1 MKRVK
6 NILLIFKTK
15 KLTTFFVMFG
25 FVASMLMISFNI
37 SFICALKEEER
48 MIGKLSP
55 PSSYVFSFIERE
67 KANDFSVKSIADNLE
82 HSVDE
87 YTGAYL
93 GNLMI
98 KLDKAKTN
106 EYFEA
111 SADWFGEKNSWS
123 YPILEGRCYTSYEIK
138 KEKKVALI
146 GKDLKKYMDNDR
158 TISIHKEKYDVVGI
172 VGLKEKPLP
181 WDSMI
186 FMPMTS
192 LPSNGIEI
200 GIGQDYKGQFPMVIY
215 NCQDNT
221 LKQID
226 NFIAKGKNKWD
237 KFDNSKPEALHG
249 YRLLDDIVSLDSD
262 FKFIAIMLYIAAI
275 IQSIVTMMFWIQSMK
290 FEVGLRKAM
299 GHTNFQIARLIYSE
313 IFVLALFSFMISIFI
328 QLIFNLFMTNISGYD
343 ISLKFQNLV
352 LGIAVVVIT
361 SLIVSVYPILKSFKV
376 QPTEA
381 MKL

>member
-25 FVASMLMISFNI
+25 FVISMLMISFNI

-48 MIGKLSP
+48 MIEKLSP
-55 PSSYVFSFIERE
+55 PSSYIFSFIERE

-93 GNLMI
+93 GDLMI

-138 KEKKVALI
+138 EEKKVALI

-158 TISIHKEKYDVVGI
+158 TISIHKEKYNVVGI

-192 LPSNGIEI
+192 LPSSGIEI
-200 GIGQDYKGQFPMVIY
+200 GIGQGYKGQFPMVMY
-215 NCQDNT
+215 NCQGNT

-226 NFIAKGKNKWD
+226 NFIAEGKNKWD
-237 KFDNSKPEALHG
+237 KFDNSKPEVLHG
-249 YRLLDDIVSLDSD
+249 YRLLDDIVSLDSN

-299 GHTNFQIARLIYSE
+299 GHTNFQISRLIYGE
-313 IFVLALFSFMISIFI
+313 IFVLTLFSFAVSIFI
-328 QLIFNLFMTNISGYD
+328 QSIFNLFMTNISGYD